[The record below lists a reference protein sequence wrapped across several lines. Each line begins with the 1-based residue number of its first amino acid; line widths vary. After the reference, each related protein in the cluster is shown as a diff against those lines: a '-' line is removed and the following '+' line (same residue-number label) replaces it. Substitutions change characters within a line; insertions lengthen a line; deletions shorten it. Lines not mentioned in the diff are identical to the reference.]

1 MDNRDI
7 RTLKILEEIE
17 MNQAPSQRYL
27 SDKLNISL
35 GLVNSFLKR
44 LGQKGYFK
52 ATTIP
57 RNKVKYILTPKGALE
72 KSRLTYAYVQHS
84 FKFYRD
90 ARKKLRDT
98 FFELENSGV
107 KKIVFYGAGDLA
119 EIAYLS
125 LQETSIKLVGIVD
138 EKHHHKPFFQLRIR
152 SLKMLAGMKFDK
164 IVITKLGPDG
174 VLHDKIITSGVAKG
188 KIIADIAPRIQHD
201 RATHV

>member
-1 MDNRDI
+1 MDNQDI

-27 SDKLNISL
+27 SGQLDISL

-44 LGQKGYFK
+44 LAQKGYFK

-57 RNKVKYILTPKGALE
+57 RNRVKYILTPKGALE

-84 FKFYRD
+84 FQFYRD
-90 ARKKLRDT
+90 ARKKLRTT
-98 FFELENSGV
+98 FNHLENSGV

-125 LQETSIKLVGIVD
+125 LQETSIKLAGIVD
-138 EKHHHKPFFQLRIR
+138 EEHHYKPFFQLKIQPTDRLKSIKYDKLLITKIGPET
-152 SLKMLAGMKFDK
+152 SLKQK
-164 IVITKLGPDG
+164 IMNFGINSDNILTF
-174 VLHDKIITSGVAKG
+174 H
-188 KIIADIAPRIQHD
+188 
-201 RATHV
+201 